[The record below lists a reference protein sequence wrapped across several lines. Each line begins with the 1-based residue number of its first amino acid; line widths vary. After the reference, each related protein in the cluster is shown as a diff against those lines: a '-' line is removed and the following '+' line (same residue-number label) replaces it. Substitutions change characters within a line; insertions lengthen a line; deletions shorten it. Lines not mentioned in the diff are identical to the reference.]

1 MGSRILSRSFNVERW
16 NSGED
21 EEEIPAANTSHGSGM
36 DVDSPEGNENVDEPH
51 HAETEGEEE
60 EEEDDDEEEDSSDVA
75 MVPMADLLNARY
87 GSENV
92 CGHHILHLCSFNSA
106 KFLSGKVVLW
116 ETSIKNGFYQ
126 AYQSRRTNRKKTCI
140 GYHCGTDRSNSGT
153 LTEISLTQNFFDDMG
168 MWICCPFRKEGKGT
182 PGM

>member
-1 MGSRILSRSFNVERW
+1 MHYSLEMYHIMGSRILSRSFNVERW

-60 EEEDDDEEEDSSDVA
+60 EDDDEEEDSSDVA

-92 CGHHILHLCSFNSA
+92 CGHHILHLCSF
-106 KFLSGKVVLW
+106 LIV
-116 ETSIKNGFYQ
+116 
-126 AYQSRRTNRKKTCI
+126 
-140 GYHCGTDRSNSGT
+140 
-153 LTEISLTQNFFDDMG
+153 QNFSQAKLFYEKHQLKMVSTKPIKVG
-168 MWICCPFRKEGKGT
+168 EQIVRRLA
-182 PGM
+182 